1 VVVLVL
7 IVAVGLAVVPKASFV
22 GAEARAGGAAGAERT
37 PLKSSGWATLRGK
50 VTYDG
55 DPPPRVDFTD
65 SMAGNK
71 DKSHCLK
78 DDIEDPTWLVGPDK
92 GVANVVVWLRPPAG
106 QFFPIPDE
114 QKKRTDVVCMDQPYC
129 AFKPHVVVLF
139 PSYWD
144 PKTKQQ
150 EPTGQVFKVL
160 NSSPIAHNVV
170 WSGNPLVNPGDNIMV
185 AAKNGD
191 KPSQRMLGVRT
202 GRMGKEDLVNLHCN
216 LHLWMAARAWAF
228 EHPYAAVTKE
238 DGTFE
243 IKNIPAGAGLCVVA
257 WHEGAMP
264 NWLLPA
270 GKGSR
275 EGEAAE
281 ALRDGE
287 VRELNFT
294 VKK

>member
-1 VVVLVL
+1 
-7 IVAVGLAVVPKASFV
+7 VAALAFLRAAGLAVVQKVTS
-22 GAEARAGGAAGAERT
+22 AGPSAAERT
-37 PLKSSGWATLRGK
+37 SLKSSGWATLRGK

-55 DPPPRVDFTD
+55 DAPPRGDFTD

-78 DDIEDPTWLVGPDK
+78 GDTEDPTWLVGPDK

-106 QFFPIPDE
+106 QFFPIPDA
-114 QKKRTDVVCMDQPYC
+114 QKKRTDVVSMDQPFC

-144 PKTKQQ
+144 EKTRQQ
-150 EPTGQVFKVL
+150 EPTGQVFKLL

-170 WSGNPLVNPGDNIMV
+170 WSGNPLVNRRDNIMV
-185 AAKNGD
+185 AAKSGD
-191 KPSQRMLGVRT
+191 RPSERVLPVRT
-202 GRMGKEDLVNLHCN
+202 GQMGKDDLVNLSCN

-228 EHPYAAVTKE
+228 EHPYAAVTHE
-238 DGTFE
+238 DGAFE
-243 IKNIPAGAGLCVVA
+243 IKNVPAGAGLSVVA
-257 WHEGAMP
+257 WHEGATP
-264 NWLLPA
+264 SWPLPA

-275 EGEAAE
+275 EGETVE